1 MKIRTATM
9 DDLNEIANVEV
20 ECFPAAEA
28 ATKEEFADRIRYKV
42 GGKSVSVIDTD
53 HTDECNLPD
62 YRESLD
68 CKDDKNRSVARLDNA
83 ESAHFCE
90 MAGHEI
96 GKQSDDDIFYPH
108 SF

>member
-1 MKIRTATM
+1 M
-9 DDLNEIANVEV
+9 
-20 ECFPAAEA
+20 
-28 ATKEEFADRIRYKV
+28 
-42 GGKSVSVIDTD
+42 SVIDTD